1 MVENKSELKRR
12 RKLSISPAA
21 IVIVLALALGLGGFY
36 YLNRAAGKPPAPP
49 PPLTGDARTYVK
61 NGFLP
66 ISNVEMQA
74 HESYLKQSIVEIT
87 GNVGNTGSRVIASAV
102 IYCVFYD
109 EYRQVVLRE
118 RVAIVKGRLA
128 PGETRP
134 FRLAFD
140 SVPESWDQTLP
151 QIVIAAIDFS

>member
-1 MVENKSELKRR
+1 MAENKSQAKEKQT
-12 RKLSISPAA
+12 IPPAA
-21 IVIVLALALGLGGFY
+21 IIIAVVLALGLGGFY
-36 YLNRAAGKPPAPP
+36 YLNRAANRPPAPP

-66 ISNVEMQA
+66 ISNVDMQA

-87 GNVGNTGSRVIASAV
+87 GNVGNTGNRVIASAV

-109 EYRQVVLRE
+109 PNQQVVLRE

-128 PGETRP
+128 PGETKP

-140 SVPESWDQTLP
+140 SVPESWNQVLP

>member
-1 MVENKSELKRR
+1 MVENKSQLKPKQ
-12 RKLSISPAA
+12 KLSIPPAA
-21 IVIVLALALGLGGFY
+21 VIIVLVLALGLGGFY
-36 YLNRAAGKPPAPP
+36 YLNRAASQPPAPP
-49 PPLTGDARTYVK
+49 PPLTGDARTYVR

-87 GNVGNTGSRVIASAV
+87 GNVGNTGNRVIASAV

-109 EYRQVVLRE
+109 AYQQVVLRE
-118 RVAIVKGRLA
+118 RVAIVRTRLA
-128 PGETRP
+128 PGETKP

-140 SVPESWDQTLP
+140 SVPESWDQALP

>member
-1 MVENKSELKRR
+1 MVENKSELKERQ
-12 RKLSISPAA
+12 KLSIPPAA
-21 IVIVLALALGLGGFY
+21 IVIVLVLALGLGGFY
-36 YLNRAAGKPPAPP
+36 YLNRAANRPPAPL

-66 ISNVEMQA
+66 ISNVDMQA

-87 GNVGNTGSRVIASAV
+87 GNVGNTGNRVIASAV

-109 EYRQVVLRE
+109 EYEQVVLRE
-118 RVAIVKGRLA
+118 RVAIVKSRLA
-128 PGETRP
+128 PGETKP

-140 SVPESWDQTLP
+140 NVPEGWNQTMP

>member
-1 MVENKSELKRR
+1 MENRSELKP
-12 RKLSISPAA
+12 KQPISIPPAA
-21 IVIVLALALGLGGFY
+21 IVIVILLALGVCGFY
-36 YLNRAAGKPPAPP
+36 YLDRAAKRPPAPP
-49 PPLTGDARTYVK
+49 PPLSGDARTYVK

-74 HESYLKQSIVEIT
+74 HESYLEQSIVEIT
-87 GNVGNTGSRVIASAV
+87 GNVGNTGNRVISSAV

-109 EYRQVVLRE
+109 PYKQVILRE
-118 RVAIVKGRLA
+118 RVAIVKSRLS
-128 PGETRP
+128 PGETKP